1 MENETFLVNNVKL
14 FKILAIIIGSVAG
27 GVLLLVIVAV
37 IAVLRSRR
45 KKGKVEIR
53 NKDEQP
59 NATKTGIF

>member
-45 KKGKVEIR
+45 KKGKVEIMD
-53 NKDEQP
+53 KDERP